1 MVTVSAYSIVD
12 TDTVTRIMAR
22 VKDDG
27 AGTGAVGGASACVTP
42 SGAEDGFIVVDVW
55 RLSESRHA
63 TVGYSVGRFATGYDS
78 SMLGLQAMPA
88 ASAPEPGLEEVLRVA
103 VDRQGE
109 VSRPAKGPEIGD
121 PEQCS

>member
-1 MVTVSAYSIVD
+1 MLVIPGQLGKDVCDKSLAP
-12 TDTVTRIMAR
+12 TRR
-22 VKDDG
+22 DLLR
-27 AGTGAVGGASACVTP
+27 VGGSAML
-42 SGAEDGFIVVDVW
+42 GMG
-55 RLSESRHA
+55 L
-63 TVGYSVGRFATGYDS
+63 G

-88 ASAPEPGLEEVLRVA
+88 ASAPEPGLKEVLRVA